1 MAMAKDHQG
10 SDCINLVSQKNMEM
24 LTPLTP
30 SFAANGLISNPS
42 QANEHLHL
50 KQKGLGLAQR

>member
-24 LTPLTP
+24 LAPLTP
-30 SFAANGLISNPS
+30 SFAANGLISNPN
-42 QANEHLHL
+42 QASEHLHL